1 MMKRKASVSSLQMAI
16 TSFFEELTTV
26 IIQKVTVLE
35 G

>member
-1 MMKRKASVSSLQMAI
+1 MMKRKANGSSPQMAI